1 MAASLRL
8 GGNMIRTAII
18 ALTVVLAGSALAQVK
33 APYTAAEM
41 QTLLGKGLA
50 VSTSDLQGGKVFTAR
65 IMLGADGKLS
75 GSITPAGDK
84 AIAVS
89 GTWKLKGAQVCRTID
104 PIEPDE
110 VCETWV
116 KSGPKEATIQV
127 NGKEASVNRWQ

>member
-1 MAASLRL
+1 
-8 GGNMIRTAII
+8 MIRAALILGCMFAAGTA
-18 ALTVVLAGSALAQVK
+18 AAQVK
-33 APYTAAEM
+33 APYSAAEM
-41 QTLLGKGLA
+41 QALLGKGLA

-65 IMLGADGKLS
+65 IVLAADGKLS
-75 GSITPAGDK
+75 GTITPAGDK

-110 VCETWV
+110 VCETWL

>member
-1 MAASLRL
+1 
-8 GGNMIRTAII
+8 MIRA
-18 ALTVVLAGSALAQVK
+18 ALILGCVFAAGSAAGQGK
-33 APYTAAEM
+33 TPYSAAEM
-41 QTLLGKGLA
+41 QALLGKGLA

-65 IMLGADGKLS
+65 IVLAADGKLS
-75 GSITPAGDK
+75 GTITPAGDK

-89 GTWKLKGAQVCRTID
+89 GAWKLKGAQVCRRID

-110 VCETWV
+110 VCETWL